1 MHSGIN
7 YWKESNFGQPLKA
20 DTISDLSP
28 IHVMPRGVAIS
39 LGASNVN
46 YIQHLYKKYRLLS
59 T

>member
-39 LGASNVN
+39 LGALNVI
-46 YIQHLYKKYRLLS
+46 YIQHLYK
-59 T
+59 